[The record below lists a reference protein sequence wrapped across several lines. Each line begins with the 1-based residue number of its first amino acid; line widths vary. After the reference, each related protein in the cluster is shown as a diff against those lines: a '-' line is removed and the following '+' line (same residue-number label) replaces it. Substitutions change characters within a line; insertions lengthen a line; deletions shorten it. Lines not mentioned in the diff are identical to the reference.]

1 MLSNNYT
8 GSMSGE
14 QFWFEADKQDL
25 PHYLSG
31 TVKELVNRQS
41 IKNELDKQN
50 FRAYANQDLDGFDIT
65 AQNASTVHN
74 GLVFNV
80 IQSITDTIVSKI
92 GKNKPKISFLTD
104 EGDWELKQ
112 RAEDLETFIY
122 GQFYKSGTYQNSP
135 RALKRACVFGDGF
148 TKIYVEGDQIK
159 DEIVSPLELL
169 VDDREA
175 RYGNP
180 TTLYQMKYVSKHL
193 LKNLYPKFESQI
205 DQAGAHEFANTIT
218 SSSYYVPAG
227 MIPVIEAW
235 RLPTRKGSKDGRHC
249 ISISNQALLDEGWDK
264 EYFPFSH
271 IQFTEKL
278 FGFWG
283 AGVAELLCGIQA
295 EINRTIK
302 RIAQSIHIAA
312 VPRVFL
318 EYSAKIVKDHINND
332 LGTIINYRNNPPIF
346 STAQA
351 VNAEVFNHL
360 DRLYQKAHQIIGV
373 SMLSVGSQK
382 PAGLNSAPSLRE
394 YHDIETERYATLQN
408 SYDEFHLSKAKM
420 MIDCAKEIAQVDPN
434 FAIMAKTQEGTK
446 RIKWKDVYID
456 EDAYIMQM
464 YPTNLLPQQ
473 PSARTDKVIELIDGG
488 IFDKDEA
495 VSLLDYPDVKAI
507 TKLKTAKID
516 DIMLTITRM
525 MKHGEYNK
533 PQPYQDLNAGK
544 NYCQSFYLMYKNQ
557 NAPASRLDLLL
568 RWIVDAEALQRSFEE
583 EEMLRQAAL
592 QPQLTPPATQAQPKE
607 QQINIPNNMEGTLG
621 QMEALPGGV

>member
-1 MLSNNYT
+1 
-8 GSMSGE
+8 MSGE
-14 QFWFEADKQDL
+14 SFWFEVDKNDL
-25 PHYLSG
+25 PQYVSA
-31 TVKELVNRQS
+31 TVKELLNRQS

-50 FRAYANQDLDGFDIT
+50 FRAYANQDLDGFDI
-65 AQNASTVHN
+65 ANQNISTIHN

-92 GKNKPKISFLTD
+92 GKNKPKVTFLTD

-112 RAEDLETFIY
+112 RAEDLETFVY
-122 GQFYKSGTYQNSP
+122 GQFYKSGTYENSP

-148 TKIYVEGDQIK
+148 TKIYTEGEQIK

-175 RYGNP
+175 RYGDP
-180 TTLYQMKYVSKHL
+180 TTLHQMKYTSKHL
-193 LKNLYPKFESQI
+193 LKNLFPKYANAI
-205 DQAGAHEFANTIT
+205 DQAGSAEFANNIS
-218 SSSYYVPAG
+218 SSSYYSPNG
-227 MIPVIEAW
+227 MIPVIESW
-235 RLPTRKGSKDGRHC
+235 RLPTRKGSKDGRHT
-249 ISISNQALLDEGWDK
+249 IVITNQTLLDESWDRD
-264 EYFPFSH
+264 YFPFPH
-271 IQFTEKL
+271 IQFTEKI

-283 AGVAELLCGIQA
+283 AGVSELLCGVQA

-312 VPRVFL
+312 VPRVFM
-318 EYSAKIVKDHINND
+318 EYSSKIVKDHINND

-360 DRLYQKAHQIIGV
+360 DRLYQKAHELIGV

-382 PAGLNSAPSLRE
+382 PSGLNSAPSLRE
-394 YHDIETERYATLQN
+394 YHDIETERYATLQSN
-408 SYDEFHLSKAKM
+408 YDKFHMDKAKM
-420 MIDCAKEIAQVDPN
+420 MIDCAKEIAESNPN

-446 RIKWKDVYID
+446 RIRWKDVVIE

-516 DIMLTITRM
+516 DIMMTISNM
-525 MKHGEYNK
+525 MKKGEYIE
-533 PQPYQDLNAGK
+533 PQPFQDLRAGK
-544 NYCQSFYLMYKNQ
+544 EYCQSSYLMYKNR
-557 NAPASRLDLLL
+557 NAPTERLNLLL
-568 RWIVDAEALQRSFEE
+568 KWIIDAEALQRSFEDE
-583 EEMLRQAAL
+583 EILRQQQL
-592 QPQLTPPATQAQPKE
+592 NPQPTPEMQPQTKG
-607 QQINIPNNMEGTLG
+607 QQINLPNNMNQTLG
-621 QMEALPGGV
+621 SMEALPGAI